1 MRKYRLM
8 GAACL
13 AFIALNACKQKAAST
28 QKFIETAN
36 MDSSV
41 KPGDNF
47 FMYVNGKW
55 FKNAVIPAT
64 ESGVGS
70 FLDLYN
76 RTKEHLKGILE
87 EVSTT
92 PQTAGSIEQKVG
104 DFYAAGMDS
113 TTIEKLGYDPI
124 KPLLKEVDGLKDAK
138 EVVKFIA
145 KRQAENTGILYGFG
159 VGADDKNSSVNIL
172 AFSQSG
178 IGLPDR
184 DYYFKT
190 DPATLAVQ
198 EAYQTY
204 LKKLFTL
211 TGTDSVMAT
220 KNVAVIYDLEKQIA
234 GSHRT
239 NVELRD
245 PQSNYNKM
253 SIADL
258 QKKMPL
264 FDWVGLLSTI
274 GAKADSV
281 NVQQPAF
288 YAKIND
294 LLKSVSID
302 VWKPYLK
309 ASILKTSASALSS
322 DFVNATF
329 DYSKTLSGQQKLKPR
344 WERIYRSTDAN
355 LGDALGQLY
364 VKKYFTE
371 DAKKRM
377 LDLVNNLSVAFE
389 ARINKLDWMSDST
402 KVKAIDKLHG
412 FLKKIGY
419 TDKWRDYSA
428 VTIDKSK
435 YFDNLVSCAK
445 NEFNYQIGKVGKPVD
460 KTEWCMT
467 APTINAYYN
476 PTFNEIVFPAGILQ
490 FPFFDP
496 EADDAINYGGIG
508 MVIGHEMTHGFDDQG
523 AQYNKEGNLKNW
535 WASSDS
541 SKFVAK
547 SKLVIE
553 QYNGYTVLDTV
564 HINGALTTGENM
576 ADNGGLAIAYDA
588 FKMTKQGK
596 DNTPIDG
603 FTPEQRFFISFAQIW
618 RSKDKDEIMR
628 QRINT
633 DPHSPEVW
641 RVLGPLSN
649 FTPFYTAFNV
659 KEGDKMFK
667 AEKDRIKIW

>member
-460 KTEWCMT
+460 KTEWGMT